1 MKNFVIASLLFAVL
15 LSTSYAQKTKVI
27 AHRGAWKNTQTPQNS
42 IAALQEAIKGKYWG
56 SEFDVCLT
64 KDDVLVVN
72 HDNDF
77 QGIDIATSTYS
88 DLLAKQLSNGEKL
101 PTAEEYMREG
111 IKQKKTRMIY
121 EIKPNRLGKERSI
134 RAAELSYQLVKDL
147 NALKNT
153 VFISFSYDA
162 CLRLRE
168 LDKNVKIQYLSGNK
182 TPAEL
187 LKDGI
192 SELDYNLN
200 VLKNN
205 PSYIPEAKA
214 RKMKVNVWTVNKK
227 EDIQYFIDQKVDFIT
242 TDEPELTKQM
252 LKR

>member
-1 MKNFVIASLLFAVL
+1 MKNILIATLFATI
-15 LSTSYAQKTKVI
+15 LSTSCAQKVKVV

-42 IAALQEAIKGKYWG
+42 IAALQEAIKGQYWG

-77 QGIDIATSTYS
+77 QGVDIATANYG
-88 DLLAKQLSNGEKL
+88 DLQKLQLSNGEKL

-111 IKQKKTRMIY
+111 IKQKKTRMVY

-134 RAAELSYQLVKDL
+134 KAAELSYQLVKDMG
-147 NALKNT
+147 ALKNT
-153 VFISFSYDA
+153 VFISFSYEA

-168 LDKNVKIQYLSGNK
+168 LDKKVKVQYLSGNK

-187 LKDGI
+187 FKDGI
-192 SELDYNLN
+192 FELDYNLN

-205 PSYIPEAKA
+205 PTYIPEAKA
-214 RKMKVNVWTVNKK
+214 KKMKVNVWTVNKK

-242 TDEPELTKQM
+242 TDEPELAKQIVTK
-252 LKR
+252 R